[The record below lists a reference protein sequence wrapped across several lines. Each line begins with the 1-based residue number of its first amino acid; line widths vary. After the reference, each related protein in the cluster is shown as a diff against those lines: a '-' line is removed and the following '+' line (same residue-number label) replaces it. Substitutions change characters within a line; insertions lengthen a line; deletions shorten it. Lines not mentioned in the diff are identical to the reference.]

1 MRAIVTVLALLGVF
15 AEVSAANAQEASRQA
30 FLDLFAPL
38 VGDWQITS
46 PNGGVNPAYTLA
58 FSKNK
63 ACFIADT
70 PTGTHMHCWN
80 PSKKTISVM
89 SCFSSGGLGL
99 VDFRLEGERTLVGDV
114 TIHNADGT
122 TTTFEAT
129 WRIVSNDRQEFTADG
144 KTSVFTRR
152 E

>member
-15 AEVSAANAQEASRQA
+15 AGVSTANAQEASRQA
-30 FLDLFAPL
+30 FLDLFTPL

-46 PNGGVNPAYTLA
+46 PNGPNSDYTLA

-70 PTGTHMHCWN
+70 PKGTHMHCWN

-114 TIHNADGT
+114 TIHNADGM
-122 TTTFEAT
+122 TTTFKAT

-144 KTSVFTRR
+144 QTSVFTRR
-152 E
+152 K